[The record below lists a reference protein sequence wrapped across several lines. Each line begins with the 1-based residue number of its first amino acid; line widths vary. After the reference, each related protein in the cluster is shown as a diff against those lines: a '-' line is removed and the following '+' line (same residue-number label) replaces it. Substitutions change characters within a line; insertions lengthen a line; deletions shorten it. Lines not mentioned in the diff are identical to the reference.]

1 MDRFVAACTP
11 PLLGHVAP
19 PPLTP
24 SPLPR
29 RRWGLFAPG
38 IIGLAVGAIIFLLIK
53 DDPET
58 AGFAPV
64 EAAHV
69 KKGAP
74 R

>member
-1 MDRFVAACTP
+1 M
-11 PLLGHVAP
+11 
-19 PPLTP
+19 
-24 SPLPR
+24 PR

-38 IIGLAVGAIIFLLIK
+38 IIGLAVGALIFLLIK

-64 EAAHV
+64 EAAPV

-74 R
+74 RTTSTLDVRV